1 MKNSIFSTGD
11 TLHIEI
17 LNSQGEL
24 EQRLFSKVINQDQTS
39 LLIQVPVCVQLKT
52 NIYLQPN
59 TTFIVHFEAANK
71 TVYMFKSVVLSYT
84 YEGPLQFPCIR
95 VKKPRKRWIFT
106 INRTGL
112 KVKTNLNGYISQ
124 VHLTERIPVEITS
137 LSTRC
142 TAIFRI
148 SIAEFDLLN
157 LKEEIN
163 IYIDPFC
170 GSVISMPSLKSSI
183 TEDTSISSIKT
194 NILKVDKFNPQNRNV
209 TVKLHINEHL
219 QKSLDN
225 YCYDLVD
232 KYLFE
237 SQLF

>member
-39 LLIQVPVCVQLKT
+39 LIIQIPICVQLKT
-52 NIYLQPN
+52 KIYLQPN

-84 YEGPLQFPCIR
+84 YEGPLHFPCIR
-95 VKKPRKRWIFT
+95 VKKPRKRWIYT
-106 INRTGL
+106 VNRTGL
-112 KVKTNLNGYISQ
+112 TVKTSLNGYISQ
-124 VHLTERIPVEITS
+124 NHLTERIPVEITS
-137 LSTRC
+137 LSTNC

-148 SIAEFDLLN
+148 SIQEFDLLN

-163 IYIDPFC
+163 IFMDPFC
-170 GSVISMPSLKSSI
+170 GSVISMSSLNSI
-183 TEDTSISSIKT
+183 TEDTSVGSIKT
-194 NILKVDKFNPQNRNV
+194 KILKVDKFNPHNRNV

>member
-1 MKNSIFSTGD
+1 MKNSIFCTGD

-24 EQRLFSKVINQDQTS
+24 EQRLFSKVINHDQTS
-39 LLIQVPVCVQLKT
+39 LLIQIPTCVQLKT

-59 TTFIVHFEAANK
+59 TTFIVNFEAANK

-84 YEGPLQFPCIR
+84 YEGPLHFPCIR
-95 VKKPRKRWIFT
+95 IKKPRKRWIYT

-137 LSTRC
+137 LSTRS

-148 SIAEFDLLN
+148 SIPEFDLLN
-157 LKEEIN
+157 LKEN
-163 IYIDPFC
+163 IYLCIDPFC
-170 GSVISMPSLKSSI
+170 GSVISMPSLKNSI
-183 TEDTSISSIKT
+183 KKNTNISDIKT
-194 NILKVDKFNPQNRNV
+194 NILKVDKFNPHNRNV
-209 TVKLHINEHL
+209 TVKLLINEHL
-219 QKSLDN
+219 QKSLEN